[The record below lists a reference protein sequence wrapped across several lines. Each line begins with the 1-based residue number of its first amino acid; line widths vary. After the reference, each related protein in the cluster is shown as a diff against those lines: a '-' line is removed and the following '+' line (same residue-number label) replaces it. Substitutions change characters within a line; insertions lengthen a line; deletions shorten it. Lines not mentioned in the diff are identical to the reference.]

1 MPTRPAAP
9 AESEPQHG
17 TGRPR
22 PHTETPTGTRPE
34 PEPGSGPGAGPAPRT
49 LTEAELSRLLGAQQF
64 GVLASVRSTGHP
76 HLTTVLY
83 SWDAKERTVRVS
95 STADRLKPRQLHTD
109 PHAALHV
116 NGPDVFS
123 FAVAEGVAEV
133 SDPAAVPG
141 DAVSRELLS
150 LTPGFEDPA
159 EEAAFLSQVVADR
172 RVVIRIRVSR
182 LYGTALDVPAA
193 D

>member
-1 MPTRPAAP
+1 MTTHPT
-9 AESEPQHG
+9 
-17 TGRPR
+17 
-22 PHTETPTGTRPE
+22 TPTTDTTPNTT
-34 PEPGSGPGAGPAPRT
+34 PTTDTAPNTDTDTGPGAGPAPRT
-49 LTEAELSRLLGAQQF
+49 LTEAELSQLLGEQQF
-64 GVLASVRSTGHP
+64 GVLASVRRTGHP

-83 SWDAKERTVRVS
+83 SWDAKERVVRVS
-95 STADRLKPRQLHTD
+95 STADRLKPRQLRTD

-123 FAVAEGVAEV
+123 FAVAEGEAEV
-133 SDPAAVPG
+133 SAPAAVPG

-159 EEAAFLSQVVADR
+159 EEAAFLAQVVADR

-182 LYGTALDVPAA
+182 LYGTALDIPAA